1 MPTRDAGPEA
11 RLQGY
16 HVSAKPFGVK
26 SLMNC
31 LPTELSDRLNEIL
44 PGPVTG
50 EDHNPS
56 FVDQF
61 GELLISF
68 PCKKFNNL
76 REFSEINHD
85 HTVLI
90 TFRDK
95 IREFLLQ
102 GLDVQWNKKFVRYE
116 IVDNGVWAYFDDGT
130 KEFGDILVGSDGVNS
145 PVRKQKLPDLEV
157 KNLGVSCVIFDIAP
171 SKDLVER
178 FSKSS
183 SRDSIFKISLGDRG
197 DNLVTVFRLI
207 PVETKDPQD
216 DDIHYRF
223 TFTYT
228 YPSSFDDYDSDDYAS
243 FNKENNQPG
252 KVISWVKRMINEKR
266 ENSEFVD
273 VVKEM
278 LDITPSKSGSVGK
291 NHPFEN
297 YRPNKFPLRDLD
309 PKSIERWSVD
319 RVTLIGDAIHAMNP
333 VLGLGMNHAMR
344 DADKLSQ
351 SLLDWNEKGWEEC
364 IKNYEDEMINRCS
377 PDVLN
382 SRKICQRVH
391 VACHNKFDVIFRNW
405 TIKFIGLCLNIYMK
419 IFS

>member
-228 YPSSFDDYDSDDYAS
+228 YPSSFDDYDSDDYA
-243 FNKENNQPG
+243 
-252 KVISWVKRMINEKR
+252 
-266 ENSEFVD
+266 
-273 VVKEM
+273 
-278 LDITPSKSGSVGK
+278 
-291 NHPFEN
+291 
-297 YRPNKFPLRDLD
+297 
-309 PKSIERWSVD
+309 
-319 RVTLIGDAIHAMNP
+319 
-333 VLGLGMNHAMR
+333 
-344 DADKLSQ
+344 
-351 SLLDWNEKGWEEC
+351 
-364 IKNYEDEMINRCS
+364 
-377 PDVLN
+377 
-382 SRKICQRVH
+382 
-391 VACHNKFDVIFRNW
+391 
-405 TIKFIGLCLNIYMK
+405 
-419 IFS
+419 